1 MAPRLRL
8 EPTGKG
14 GVDARTLQGVIA
26 HRFEILERYTA
37 IMKTACRAELSR
49 LKAST
54 APASDA
60 NHAEALAAATH
71 WLGRGDET
79 LPAAERARIDQALS
93 QTAVLATLVQMR
105 HELAKLW
112 DSSTASSEQLLHE
125 LQAWCQR
132 AQQSGIV
139 SLEEF
144 ALRLRRY
151 AA

>member
-1 MAPRLRL
+1 
-8 EPTGKG
+8 
-14 GVDARTLQGVIA
+14 
-26 HRFEILERYTA
+26 
-37 IMKTACRAELSR
+37 MKTACHVELNR
-49 LKAST
+49 LKATKNGSQ
-54 APASDA
+54 DV
-60 NHAEALAAATH
+60 NHAEALSAATH

-93 QTAVLATLVQMR
+93 QTAALATLVQMR

-112 DSSTASSEQLLHE
+112 DSSTASSEQLLHD

-132 AQQSGIV
+132 AQQSGIA